1 MMSDDLRVV
10 ILSSPVEARLARQ
23 INEWLET
30 NKVEV
35 VKITYQI
42 TSSGGDNHQRFL
54 FSAMILYKQ
63 PK

>member
-42 TSSGGDNHQRFL
+42 TSSGYPL
-54 FSAMILYKQ
+54 YSAS
-63 PK
+63 PARGT